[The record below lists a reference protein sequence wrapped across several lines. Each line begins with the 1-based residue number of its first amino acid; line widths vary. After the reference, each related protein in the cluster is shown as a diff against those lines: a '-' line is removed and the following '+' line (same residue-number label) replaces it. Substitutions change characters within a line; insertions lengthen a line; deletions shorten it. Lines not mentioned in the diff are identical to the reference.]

1 MKKFLSVALAVIIA
15 LSVFSLNA
23 FASDS
28 SFADSILGIFEDEQ
42 PSLATQATVE
52 TDTDAEIEAPDPEE
66 PDADSSRASAWFEN
80 AKNFDELKLDMELY
94 SESLDI
100 VMYIKGDKAHA
111 DVSGYQN
118 EDHYYDSQSHYV
130 IYSYLKFLCL
140 DMKDGRNIGTLR
152 DGLSDLITMSNYSYS
167 TSYEKDGYYIE
178 EFEHNYNDNTLTF
191 YFDGETLV
199 KFVELNGSGNTL
211 VNAEVSYEV
220 KDSDVKTPFFT
231 IKSDLFLLILSFYIL
246 LFSWLM

>member
-1 MKKFLSVALAVIIA
+1 MKKFLSVTLAVIIA

-28 SFADSILGIFEDEQ
+28 SIADSILGIFEDEQ

-80 AKNFDELKLDMELY
+80 AKNFDELKLDMELK
-94 SESLDI
+94 SEGLDI

-111 DVSGYQN
+111 DISGYLN

-130 IYSYLKFLCL
+130 IYSDFKILCV
-140 DMKDGRNIGTLR
+140 DQKDGRNINTLR
-152 DGLSDLITMSNYSYS
+152 TASVI
-167 TSYEKDGYYIE
+167 
-178 EFEHNYNDNTLTF
+178 
-191 YFDGETLV
+191 
-199 KFVELNGSGNTL
+199 
-211 VNAEVSYEV
+211 
-220 KDSDVKTPFFT
+220 
-231 IKSDLFLLILSFYIL
+231 
-246 LFSWLM
+246 